1 MIKSMTAYARV
12 ERTEEK
18 ISAITEIR
26 SYNSRY
32 LDIAL
37 RVTQGY
43 SVLEEKIKAL
53 ISGRISR
60 GRIEVHL
67 QIDVESDEVNTFE
80 VDIPKAKAYYASLVQ
95 LKDQLN
101 LDSEIS
107 VELLAR
113 DGGIIRPADT
123 DRDLEAVWPVVR
135 DCMNDAIDDLI
146 SMRQKEGD
154 FIALDITG
162 RINSIEKRVRQIDKE
177 SSNILLFYQQ
187 RLKDRITVL
196 TQGMVDIDPD
206 RIAQEAAFLADKSD
220 VSEEVVRVE
229 SHIKQFRAIMNS
241 AEPAGRKLNFLLQ
254 ELNREFNTIGS
265 KTDKAGVS
273 HWVVEVKSELEKIR
287 EQLQNI
293 E

>member
-43 SVLEEKIKAL
+43 SVLEEKIKTL

-60 GRIEVHL
+60 GRIEIHL
-67 QIDVESDEVNTFE
+67 QIDVESDEVNAFE